1 MNYLLDTDTCVYALR
16 GRSSVRERL
25 AAVGLEAVAVSI
37 ITLAELRYGA
47 ACSARPEDNHRA
59 IDDFAQGINLLG
71 IDPAIARAFGDFK
84 ANLRQRGEL
93 IEDFDLVIASTART
107 LNLILVTNNLEH
119 FRRIPDLRLENW
131 A

>member
-16 GRSSVRERL
+16 GRVSIREHL
-25 AAVGLEAVAVSI
+25 LAVGPAAVAISS

-47 ACSARPEDNHRA
+47 ASSARPAENHRA

-71 IDPAIARAFGDFK
+71 IDPAITQVYGDFK
-84 ANLRQRGEL
+84 AKLRAQREL
-93 IEDFDLVIASTART
+93 LEDFDLLIASTASS
-107 LNLILVTNNLEH
+107 LNLTLITNNLDH
-119 FRRIPDLRLENW
+119 FQRISALRMENW